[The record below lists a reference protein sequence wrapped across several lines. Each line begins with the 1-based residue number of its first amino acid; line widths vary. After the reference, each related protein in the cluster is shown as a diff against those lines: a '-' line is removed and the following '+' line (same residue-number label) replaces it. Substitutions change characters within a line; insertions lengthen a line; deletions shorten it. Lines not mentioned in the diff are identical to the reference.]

1 MKLSA
6 RNVLAGTVKEIIE
19 GAVND
24 EVIVEVAGG
33 QEIVSVITKS
43 SAKRLGLA
51 KGKKVYAVV
60 KASSVMLAVD

>member
-1 MKLSA
+1 MKLHA

-33 QEIVSVITKS
+33 QKS
-43 SAKRLGLA
+43 CRS
-51 KGKKVYAVV
+51 
-60 KASSVMLAVD
+60 